1 MRERLVGRHVAV
13 DVAVDDD
20 EGADGA
26 GAHAADLLDV
36 QRQVRRRAAR
46 RDPGVPLELLQ
57 EPRRAA
63 HVTGGAHA
71 DGAGVLA
78 ARLGVEAVVEG
89 GHPVHLR
96 ARQPQVGSP
105 SPRNASSVR

>member
-1 MRERLVGRHVAV
+1 MRERLSGRHVTV
-13 DVAVDDD
+13 RVAVEDD
-20 EGADGA
+20 ERADGA

-36 QRQVRRRAAR
+36 ERQVRRRAAR
-46 RDPGVPLELLQ
+46 GDPGVPLELLQ

-78 ARLGVEAVVEG
+78 ARLGVEAVIEG
-89 GHPVHLR
+89 GDAVDLRGREVQVGRRLLHRR
-96 ARQPQVGSP
+96 AR
-105 SPRNASSVR
+105 